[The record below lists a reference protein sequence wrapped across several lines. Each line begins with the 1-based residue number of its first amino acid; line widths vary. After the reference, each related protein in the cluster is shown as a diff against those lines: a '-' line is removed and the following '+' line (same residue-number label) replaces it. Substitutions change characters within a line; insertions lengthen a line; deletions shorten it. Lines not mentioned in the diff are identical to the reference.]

1 MNSAWE
7 LSLHENVP
15 GPGRAP
21 QYHEGHFF
29 RWLKGKIKEQ
39 GAYAILSG
47 SIGHKNPQ
55 TLLARAYYAD
65 IFLFPV
71 FMRFE
76 Y

>member
-7 LSLHENVP
+7 LSLHGNAP
-15 GPGRAP
+15 SPGRAP

-29 RWLKGKIKEQ
+29 RWLKCKIKEQ
-39 GAYAILSG
+39 GAYAILSR

-55 TLLARAYYAD
+55 ALLARVNYAD
-65 IFLFPV
+65 IFLFTV
-71 FMRFE
+71 FMSFE